1 MRFTEEQELFRQT
14 VRNIAQSKIKPR
26 AAEIDETE
34 EFPWDIVELFRETQL
49 FSLMV
54 PEEYG
59 GGGGDITTMCLAA
72 EEVGKVDVSAAVIL
86 IGPEVFALPLLE
98 VASLEQQ
105 QRYFPQLVAGKLTAL
120 SLTEH
125 GSGSDAAS
133 IRTRAV
139 LDGDHYRING
149 TKLWTTNGDKAD
161 LIMVFAV
168 TNPGLGAKGISTF
181 IVPKGTPGLTVGKK
195 ERKMGLHGTSTVEL
209 IYDDVRVPV
218 ADRIGPEG
226 MGFKLVMK
234 AFDKNRAVIGAV
246 AVGLAQG
253 AFEYAL
259 QYAKE
264 RIQFGQP
271 IAKFQAIQFMLADM
285 ATEIEAARQLVY
297 LAAAELDAGSP
308 QGGKLGSMAKYFAS
322 DVAMKVTTDA
332 LQILGGY
339 GYMKDHPVERMMRDA
354 KITQIF
360 EGTNQIQRLIVARS
374 LLGREFVA

>member
-1 MRFTEEQELFRQT
+1 MRFTEEQELLRRM
-14 VRNIAQSKIKPR
+14 VENIAQTRIKPR

-86 IGPEVFALPLLE
+86 VGPEVFSLPLLE

-105 QRYFPQLVAGKLTAL
+105 RRYFPQLVAGKLTAL

-181 IVPKGTPGLTVGKK
+181 IVPKGTPGLKVGKV

-264 RIQFGQP
+264 RVQFGQP
-271 IAKFQAIQFMLADM
+271 IAKFQAVQFMLADM

-297 LAAAELDAGSP
+297 WAAAELDAGSP
-308 QGGKLGSMAKYFAS
+308 EGGKLGSMAKYFAS

>member
-1 MRFTEEQELFRQT
+1 MKLTEEQQLIQET
-14 VRNIAQSKIKPR
+14 VQKIAQSRIRPR
-26 AAEIDETE
+26 APEIDETG
-34 EFPWDIVELFRETQL
+34 EFPWDIVELYRETGL

-59 GGGGDITTMCLAA
+59 GGGSDIMTICLAA
-72 EEVGKVDVSAAVIL
+72 EEVAKEDLSCAIIL
-86 IGPEVFALPLLE
+86 IGQEVFTLPLLE

-105 QRYFPQLVAGKLTAL
+105 QSYFPQLAEGKLTAL
-120 SLTEH
+120 SLTEY

-139 LDGDHYRING
+139 LDGDHYRITG

-168 TNPGLGAKGISTF
+168 TNPELGANGISTF
-181 IVPKGTPGLTVGKK
+181 IVPKGTPGMSFGKP
-195 ERKMGLHGTSTVEL
+195 ERKMGMHGTSTVEVV
-209 IYDDVRVPV
+209 YDDVRVPV

-246 AVGLAQG
+246 AVGIAQG
-253 AFEYAL
+253 AYEYAL
-259 QYAKE
+259 NYAKE
-264 RIQFGQP
+264 RFQFGQP

-297 LAAAELDAGSP
+297 LAAGELDAGSP
-308 QGGKLGSMAKYFAS
+308 EGGKLGSMAKYFAS
-322 DVAMKVTTDA
+322 DLAMKVTTDA

-360 EGTNQIQRLIVARS
+360 EGTNQIQRIIVARS
-374 LLGREFVA
+374 ILGREFV

>member
-1 MRFTEEQELFRQT
+1 MKLTEEQELFRRT
-14 VRNIAQSKIKPR
+14 VQNIAESRIKPR
-26 AAEIDETE
+26 AAEIDDTG
-34 EFPWDIVELFRETQL
+34 EFPWDIVELYRETQL
-49 FSLMV
+49 FCLMV
-54 PEEYG
+54 PEEFG

-72 EEVGKVDVSAAVIL
+72 EEVAKEDLSCAVIL
-86 IGPEVFALPLLE
+86 IGQEVFTLPLLE
-98 VASLEQQ
+98 VASSEQQ
-105 QRYFPQLVAGKLTAL
+105 QRYFPQLVEGKVTAL
-120 SLTEH
+120 SLTEY

-168 TNPGLGAKGISTF
+168 TNPDLGANGISTF
-181 IVPKGTPGLTVGKK
+181 IVPKGTPGLSFGKN
-195 ERKMGLHGTSTVEL
+195 ERKMGMHGTSTVEV

-218 ADRIGPEG
+218 TDRIGPDG

-246 AVGLAQG
+246 AVGIAQG
-253 AFEYAL
+253 AYEYAL

-264 RIQFGQP
+264 RKQFGQP

-308 QGGKLGSMAKYFAS
+308 EGGKLGSMAKYLAS
-322 DVAMKVTTDA
+322 DLAMKVTTDA

-354 KITQIF
+354 KVTQIF
-360 EGTNQIQRLIVARS
+360 EGTNQIQRIIVARS
-374 LLGREFVA
+374 ILGREFVE